1 MRRPALLLPFCL
13 AATALAGCGN
23 KGPLYLPARPAMPAA
38 TSTMPAGAASTRQP
52 ATSSTSVM
60 PATTSSTTTPVGND

>member
-13 AATALAGCGN
+13 AAVALAGCGN

-38 TSTMPAGAASTRQP
+38 TSTMPAAAASTARP
-52 ATSSTSVM
+52 ATSSTAAT
-60 PATTSSTTTPVGND
+60 PATTSSTTPPVGDD